1 MWRAIRLAR
10 EDRALAVKVLVDQVK
25 YQPSYAARAYDENL
39 PGFDERGR
47 LPDDKY
53 MDIFWSI
60 VIAAGT
66 AKEPWPAARLM
77 DERFIGT
84 FAQWAPGA

>member
-1 MWRAIRLAR
+1 
-10 EDRALAVKVLVDQVK
+10 
-25 YQPSYAARAYDENL
+25 
-39 PGFDERGR
+39 
-47 LPDDKY
+47 

-84 FAQWAPGA
+84 FADWAP

>member
-1 MWRAIRLAR
+1 
-10 EDRALAVKVLVDQVK
+10 
-25 YQPSYAARAYDENL
+25 
-39 PGFDERGR
+39 
-47 LPDDKY
+47 

-66 AKEPWPAARLM
+66 VKEPWPASRLM

-84 FAQWAPGA
+84 FAQWAP

>member
-1 MWRAIRLAR
+1 MGRLDL
-10 EDRALAVKVLVDQVK
+10 EHLSLAYEQ
-25 YQPSYAARAYDENL
+25 
-39 PGFDERGR
+39 RGG

-66 AKEPWPAARLM
+66 VKEPWPAARLM
-77 DERFIGT
+77 DDRFIGT
-84 FAQWAPGA
+84 FAEWAP